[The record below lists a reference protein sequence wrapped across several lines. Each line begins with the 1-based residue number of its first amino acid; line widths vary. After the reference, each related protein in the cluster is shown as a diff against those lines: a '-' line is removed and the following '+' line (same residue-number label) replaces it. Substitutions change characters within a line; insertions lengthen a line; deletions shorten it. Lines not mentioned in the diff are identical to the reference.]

1 MQSTQVIYD
10 GSMYTKKKK
19 KKRHNRTIYTYH
31 PYNILHHCILHHCN
45 NFISTNVKLLAHQS
59 PPIHSNPIY
68 YSISSCFYY
77 PSVTTFNQLLPA
89 LCCLTPSV
97 SSPIS
102 LLSYILPYLYWPTA
116 SPAKPNHCPMP
127 PQYRLQIGAININ
140 SNRTASYDS
149 KVQHFDFTYLT
160 QGLDVIGLTETHA
173 ATEQEVQ
180 KHGYCQFSIIRKK
193 ATLARS
199 NSGGITVL
207 VSNHLAPSTTMCDWS
222 SPCCLAIK
230 ISGSPIGQPS
240 DLYIL
245 TVYLPP
251 EHSSYLKST
260 KTDPFAV
267 LNQACSHIPPNAHT
281 LLMGDFNAHTATA
294 TGATPYV
301 RHDLLPSHHDDVTPP
316 HSPPPRASRDTRPID
331 KYGKHLLQ
339 LCANRNYTIL
349 NGCTPGD
356 SQGQYTYERG
366 NIGSIIDYGITS
378 PSLWP
383 FVCTFR
389 VGLHNSVLSDHSII
403 LTDLN
408 LYTTP
413 HHAPPPRTTP
423 SPLLK
428 FDWSPEATTRL
439 SAKLR
444 EPHTQLQ
451 IELLERRLQLPSPDV
466 DGIVSSFTEL
476 FLDAAKQVVRFRK
489 KGPPSKKQ
497 KSGRK
502 WYDQSLR
509 SLKKRNLH
517 PQPSS
522 SILTIPPLGWTDQ
535 SKNKSVPPPPPL

>member
-1 MQSTQVIYD
+1 
-10 GSMYTKKKK
+10 
-19 KKRHNRTIYTYH
+19 
-31 PYNILHHCILHHCN
+31 
-45 NFISTNVKLLAHQS
+45 
-59 PPIHSNPIY
+59 
-68 YSISSCFYY
+68 
-77 PSVTTFNQLLPA
+77 
-89 LCCLTPSV
+89 
-97 SSPIS
+97 
-102 LLSYILPYLYWPTA
+102 
-116 SPAKPNHCPMP
+116 MP
-127 PQYRLQIGAININ
+127 PQYRLQIGALNIN

-149 KVQHFDFTYLT
+149 KVQHLDFNYLT
-160 QGLDVIGLTETHA
+160 QGLDVIGLSETHA

-180 KHGYCQFSIIRKK
+180 KHGYCHFSIVRKK

-199 NSGGITVL
+199 HSGVITVL
-207 VSNHLAPSTTMCDWS
+207 VSNHLAPSTTMYDGS

-230 ISGSPIGQPS
+230 ISGPAIGQVS

-251 EHSSYLKST
+251 EDSSYLKST
-260 KTDPFAV
+260 RTDPFAI
-267 LNQACSHIPPNAHT
+267 LNEACSHIPPNAHT
-281 LLMGDFNAHTATA
+281 LLMGDFNAHTASA

-301 RHDLLPSHHDDVTPP
+301 RPDLLPSHHDDATPP

-331 KYGKHLLQ
+331 NYGKHLLQ

-366 NIGSIIDYGITS
+366 NIGSIIDYGIAS

-383 FVCTFR
+383 LICTFR

-428 FDWSPEATTRL
+428 FDWTPEAISRL

-444 EPHTQLQ
+444 EPHTILQ
-451 IELLERRLQLPSPDV
+451 VELLERRLQLPSPDV
-466 DGIVSSFTEL
+466 DDIVSSFTDVL
-476 FLDAAKQVVRFRK
+476 LSAAKQVVRFRK
-489 KGPPSKKQ
+489 
-497 KSGRK
+497 
-502 WYDQSLR
+502 
-509 SLKKRNLH
+509 
-517 PQPSS
+517 
-522 SILTIPPLGWTDQ
+522 
-535 SKNKSVPPPPPL
+535 